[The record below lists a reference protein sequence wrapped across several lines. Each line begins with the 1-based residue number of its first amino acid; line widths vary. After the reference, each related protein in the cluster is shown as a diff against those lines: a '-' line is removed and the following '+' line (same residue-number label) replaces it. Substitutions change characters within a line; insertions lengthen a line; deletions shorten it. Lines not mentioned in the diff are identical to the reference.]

1 MTKTQED
8 RFVRDISAIKKSL
21 QSIAEDLRYFRKKD
35 EEAVAEEEKE
45 EEPEYTCEDCTLYKR
60 MAGID
65 STIPIHWC
73 SLYYCSMS
81 EDSLKRPCKGFE
93 RRISDAAE

>member
-8 RFVRDISAIKKSL
+8 RFSRDISEIKKAL
-21 QSIAEDLRYFRKKD
+21 QSIAKDLNYFRKKD
-35 EEAVAEEEKE
+35 EAAAAKEQE
-45 EEPEYTCEDCTLYKR
+45 EEPEYTCKDCTLYKR

-65 STIPIHWC
+65 PNISIHWC
-73 SLYYCSMS
+73 SRYYCPIS

-93 RRISDAAE
+93 RRVNSDATE

>member
-8 RFVRDISAIKKSL
+8 HLCRDISAIKKSL

-35 EEAVAEEEKE
+35 EEAAAVEEKA
-45 EEPEYTCEDCTLYKR
+45 EEPEYTCKDCTLYKR
-60 MAGID
+60 MASVD
-65 STIPIHWC
+65 PTISIHWC
-73 SLYYCSMS
+73 SRYYCPLS
-81 EDSLKRPCKGFE
+81 EDSLKRPCEGFE

>member
-35 EEAVAEEEKE
+35 EAAVVEEEEEE
-45 EEPEYTCEDCTLYKR
+45 EEPEYTCKDCTEYQWVCIGEPDT
-60 MAGID
+60 MA
-65 STIPIHWC
+65 HWC
-73 SLYYCSMS
+73 ALHCCTISSDGLREPCSDFVKDGEFS
-81 EDSLKRPCKGFE
+81 
-93 RRISDAAE
+93 